1 MIMEKLD
8 FKGLACPQP
17 VIRTKAFLEET
28 ADCLE
33 LAVTVDNQA
42 AAENVT
48 RFLEGQGFDASVGR
62 DASLFTVSA
71 QRTQAGAVLETTQ
84 PQGAAGSV
92 VVMIT
97 HNTIG
102 TGDLELGGKLMLN
115 FLKTLPEMGE
125 SLWRILLVNEGV
137 KLACRGTETLAE
149 LTALEKSGVSL
160 LVCGTCLEHFGLMGD
175 KGAGDTTNMLDIV
188 TSLQVADKV
197 INM

>member
-1 MIMEKLD
+1 MENLD

-28 ADCLE
+28 GNCLE
-33 LAVTVDNQA
+33 LAVTVDNLA

-48 RFLEGQGFDASVGR
+48 RFLEGQGFASSYKEENALYTVVGQRTDASGAPAATEHQ
-62 DASLFTVSA
+62 DAS
-71 QRTQAGAVLETTQ
+71 
-84 PQGAAGSV
+84 GSV
-92 VVMIT
+92 AVMIT

-102 TGDLELGGKLMLN
+102 TGDLELGKKLMLN

-125 SLWRILLVNEGV
+125 SLWRVIMVNEAV
-137 KLACRGTETLAE
+137 KLACHGTDTLAE
-149 LTALEKSGVSL
+149 LKALEEQGVSL
-160 LVCGTCLEHFGLMGD
+160 LVCGTCLEHFGLMAD
-175 KGAGDTTNMLDIV
+175 KGVGETTNMLDIV